1 MRTTFLPGPG
11 LNIPLLGFGC
21 MRLPIP
27 ELMDKVTAFAREVAC
42 NLPEAR
48 LCRLYVRSRQPYS
61 LHHRRVLR
69 LGSAICPS
77 FFASELTGNFIND
90 EIFLICKRLL
100 PHGQGWPPGRIERSA
115 YLSDLQ

>member
-1 MRTTFLPGPG
+1 MFDLANRIAVITGAFSG
-11 LNIPLLGFGC
+11 L
-21 MRLPIP
+21 
-27 ELMDKVTAFAREVAC
+27 EVQFAQA
-42 NLPEAR
+42 
-48 LCRLYVRSRQPYS
+48 
-61 LHHRRVLR
+61 
-69 LGSAICPS
+69 